1 MKINGR
7 KYFTE
12 SITEPEGE
20 LERRQ
25 GASSPGLGAAH
36 LLAAPRGGVGPPG
49 AL

>member
-20 LERRQ
+20 PKRRQ
-25 GASSPGLGAAH
+25 VAPSPVLGVAPV
-36 LLAAPRGGVGPPG
+36 LAVPRGGVGPPV